1 MVVCSSCGQENP
13 QGFRFCGACG
23 APLAPPPAAREVR
36 KTVTVLF
43 CDVAGSTR
51 LGEKLDP
58 ESLRR
63 VMARYFDVTKTV
75 LEDHGG
81 AVEKFI
87 GDAVMA
93 VFGVPAVHED
103 DALRAVR
110 AAFEMRAALRELNL
124 GLERDYGVTLEL
136 RIGVNTGHVV
146 TGTEER
152 LATGDAVN
160 VAKRLEEAAEPGEI
174 LLGEETYRLVRDG
187 VEAAPTGPVAAKGK
201 ELPLSPHRLVAVRE
215 RAPGYARRLDA
226 PMVGRAEELAQLHRA
241 FDRAERERSCTL
253 FTLLG
258 PAGIGKSRLAAELVA
273 SLGDRAQVLHGRC
286 LSYGDGIT
294 FFPLVEMAHQ
304 IGGESGEELLD
315 TFSHPGSTPEE
326 TIWAVR
332 RRLEGLA
339 EERPLVAVL
348 DDFHWAEPMLLDL
361 IEHVADLSRD
371 APIALLCLARPE
383 LLEHRSSWGGGK
395 LNATAI
401 LLEPLSE
408 QECALLIDALR
419 PAAALTPELR
429 ARVIAAA
436 EGNPLFIE
444 QMVAFLTENGH
455 ETGEVVMP
463 PTIHALLSERL
474 DRLAAEE
481 RGTLE
486 CASVIGKE
494 FTLDELRALSPF
506 GLEPRPILNSL
517 VRKELLRGVRPTSED
532 DETFRFRSLLI
543 RDAAYESLPK
553 QARAELHESFASW
566 MEAAIED
573 RLEEVEEIVGHH
585 FERAYRY
592 RAELGPVD
600 VQALRLASR
609 AGEHLGAAGSRAYAR
624 GDVFA
629 ACGLLDSAIELQPV
643 DGLALVPVLGEAL
656 MEAGQ
661 LPRAEDVLARGA
673 TAAAEVG
680 DVGLE
685 AHVRCALLRLRL
697 LTDPE
702 LGVERVRLEAE
713 SLIPLLEARG
723 DDLGLTKAWQLVAQ
737 TRNFALQFTAM
748 GQAGRRALEHAR
760 RARSRRDEAEALFWL
775 PLASV
780 LGPAPLEDG
789 IALCEELLR
798 EAEGNE
804 LDEADITTVLAIACG
819 AEGRFD
825 EARALIRDARVK
837 YQEPGMLLR
846 YGATSMAAAWIEFDA
861 DDPVSAE
868 AELREGLRILR
879 EMGESAFLSTAAA
892 MLAQALNDQG
902 RHDEAE
908 EATKVSEQAA
918 SPEDLASQIGWRSQ
932 RARALA
938 HRGGLEEAERLARE
952 AVELTRA
959 TDTFGFIAQ
968 ASLALAEVL
977 RLGGRTEE
985 ARPFVERAL
994 ELYERKGMAPAARR
1008 TRELVHEPSD

>member
-1 MVVCSSCGQENP
+1 MLVCPRCGQENP
-13 QGFRFCGACG
+13 DGFHFCGACG
-23 APLAPPPAAREVR
+23 TQLAPPAAAREVR

-75 LEDHGG
+75 LESHGG
-81 AVEKFI
+81 TVEKFI

-110 AAFEMRAALRELNL
+110 AAFDMREALGELNL
-124 GLERDYGVTLEL
+124 ELERDYGVALEL

-187 VEAAPTGPVAAKGK
+187 VEAIPTRPVAAKGK
-201 ELPLSPHRLVAVRE
+201 EQPLSPHRLVAVRE
-215 RAPGYARRLDA
+215 GAPGYARRLDA

-258 PAGIGKSRLAAELVA
+258 PAGIGKSRLAGELVT

-304 IGGESGEELLD
+304 IGGESGEEFLD
-315 TFSHPGSTPEE
+315 TFTRPGSTPEE

-332 RRLEGLA
+332 RRLEDLA

-361 IEHVADLSRD
+361 VEHVADLSRD

-383 LLEHRSSWGGGK
+383 LLERRSSWGGGK

-408 QECALLIDALR
+408 QECSLLIDALR

-429 ARVIAAA
+429 SRVVATA

-444 QMVAFLTENGH
+444 QMVAFLTENGR
-455 ETGEVVMP
+455 ESGDLAMP

-474 DRLAAEE
+474 DRLTPEE

-486 CASVIGKE
+486 SASVIGKE
-494 FTLDELRALSPF
+494 LTLAELRAVSQSGTEL
-506 GLEPRPILNSL
+506 LPILNSL
-517 VRKELLRGVRPTSED
+517 VRKELLRPARPVED
-532 DETFRFRSLLI
+532 VESFRFRSLLI

-566 MEAAIED
+566 MEAAMED
-573 RLEEVEEIVGHH
+573 RLEEVQEIVGHH
-585 FERAYRY
+585 FERAFRY

-600 VQALRLASR
+600 DQALRLASR
-609 AGEHLGAAGSRAYAR
+609 AGEHLAAAGSRAYAR

-661 LPRAEDVLARGA
+661 LPRAEDVLTRGA

-713 SLIPLLEARG
+713 SFIPLFEARG

-737 TRNFALQFTAM
+737 TCNFALQFSAM

-775 PLASV
+775 PLAAV
-780 LGPAPLEDG
+780 LGPVPLEEG

-819 AEGRFD
+819 ADGRFD
-825 EARALIRDARVK
+825 EARTLIRDARVK
-837 YQEPGMLLR
+837 YHEPGLLLR

-861 DDPVSAE
+861 ADPVAAE

-902 RHDEAE
+902 RYNEAE
-908 EATKVSEQAA
+908 EETKVSEQAA
-918 SPEDLASQIGWRSQ
+918 SPEDLASQVGWRSQ

-938 HRGGLEEAERLARE
+938 HLGGLEDAERLARE

-977 RLGGRTEE
+977 RLGGRPEE
-985 ARPFVERAL
+985 ARPFVEQAL
-994 ELYERKGMAPAARR
+994 VLYERKGTAPAACRA
-1008 TRELVHEPSD
+1008 RELLADLA

>member
-1 MVVCSSCGQENP
+1 MLVCPRCGQENP
-13 QGFRFCGACG
+13 DGFHFCGACG
-23 APLAPPPAAREVR
+23 TQLAPPAAAREVR

-75 LEDHGG
+75 LESHGG
-81 AVEKFI
+81 TVEKFI

-110 AAFEMRAALRELNL
+110 AAFDMREALGELNL
-124 GLERDYGVTLEL
+124 ELERDYGVALEL

-187 VEAAPTGPVAAKGK
+187 VEAIPTRPVAAKGK
-201 ELPLSPHRLVAVRE
+201 EQPLSPHRLVAVRE
-215 RAPGYARRLDA
+215 GAPGYARRLDA

-258 PAGIGKSRLAAELVA
+258 PAGIGKSRLAGELVT

-304 IGGESGEELLD
+304 IGGESGEEFLD
-315 TFSHPGSTPEE
+315 TFTRPGSTPEE

-332 RRLEGLA
+332 RRLEDLA

-361 IEHVADLSRD
+361 VEHVADLSRD

-383 LLEHRSSWGGGK
+383 LLERRSSWGGGK

-408 QECALLIDALR
+408 QECSLLIDALR

-429 ARVIAAA
+429 SRVVATA

-444 QMVAFLTENGH
+444 QMVAFLTENGR
-455 ETGEVVMP
+455 ESGDLAMP

-474 DRLAAEE
+474 DRLTPEE

-486 CASVIGKE
+486 SASVIGKE
-494 FTLDELRALSPF
+494 LTLAELRAVSQSGTEL
-506 GLEPRPILNSL
+506 LPILNSL
-517 VRKELLRGVRPTSED
+517 VRKELLRPARPVED
-532 DETFRFRSLLI
+532 VESFRFRSLLI

-566 MEAAIED
+566 MEAAMED
-573 RLEEVEEIVGHH
+573 RLEEVQEIVGHH
-585 FERAYRY
+585 FERAFRY

-600 VQALRLASR
+600 DLALRLASR
-609 AGEHLGAAGSRAYAR
+609 AGEHLAAAGSRAYAR

-661 LPRAEDVLARGA
+661 LPRAEDVLTRGA

-713 SLIPLLEARG
+713 SFIPLFEARG

-737 TRNFALQFTAM
+737 TCNFALQFSAM

-775 PLASV
+775 PLAAV
-780 LGPAPLEDG
+780 LGPVPLEEG

-819 AEGRFD
+819 ADGRFD
-825 EARALIRDARVK
+825 EARTLIRDARVK
-837 YQEPGMLLR
+837 YHEPGLLLR

-861 DDPVSAE
+861 ADPVAAE

-902 RHDEAE
+902 RYNEAE
-908 EATKVSEQAA
+908 EETKVSEQAA
-918 SPEDLASQIGWRSQ
+918 SPEDLASQVGWRSQ

-938 HRGGLEEAERLARE
+938 HLGGLEDAERLARE

-977 RLGGRTEE
+977 RLGGRPEE
-985 ARPFVERAL
+985 ARPFVEQAL
-994 ELYERKGMAPAARR
+994 VLYERKGTAPAACRA
-1008 TRELVHEPSD
+1008 RELLADLA

>member
-1 MVVCSSCGQENP
+1 VLVCPQCGQENP
-13 QGFRFCGACG
+13 DGFLFCGACG
-23 APLAPPPAAREVR
+23 TQLAPPAAAREMR

-75 LEDHGG
+75 LESHGG
-81 AVEKFI
+81 TVEKFI

-110 AAFEMRAALRELNL
+110 AAFEMREALGELNL
-124 GLERDYGVTLEL
+124 ELERDYGVALEL

-201 ELPLSPHRLVAVRE
+201 EQPVSPHRLVAVRE
-215 RAPGYARRLDA
+215 GAPGYARRLDA
-226 PMVGRAEELAQLHRA
+226 PMVGRAEELAQLHHA
-241 FDRAERERSCTL
+241 FERAERERSCTL

-273 SLGDRAQVLHGRC
+273 SLVDRARVLHGRC

-294 FFPLVEMAHQ
+294 FFPLTEMAHQ

-315 TFSHPGSTPEE
+315 TFSRAGATPEE
-326 TIWAVR
+326 TFWAVR
-332 RRLEGLA
+332 RRLESLA

-361 IEHVADLSRD
+361 VEHVADLSRD

-383 LLEHRSSWGGGK
+383 LLERRHGWGGGK

-408 QECALLIDALR
+408 QECSLLIDALR
-419 PAAALTPELR
+419 PPGALTPEVR
-429 ARVIAAA
+429 ARVIATA

-444 QMVAFLTENGH
+444 QIVAFLTEDGH
-455 ETGEVVMP
+455 ETGEVAMP

-474 DRLAAEE
+474 DRLAPEE

-486 CASVIGKE
+486 SASVIGKE
-494 FTLDELRALSPF
+494 FTLDELRALSPS
-506 GLEPRPILNSL
+506 GIEPRPTLNSL
-517 VRKELLRGVRPTSED
+517 VRKELLRGIRPVGED
-532 DETFRFRSLLI
+532 VESFRFRSLLI

-553 QARAELHESFASW
+553 QVRAELHESFASW
-566 MEAAIED
+566 MGSALEA
-573 RLEEVEEIVGHH
+573 RLEEVEEIVGYH

-592 RAELGPVD
+592 RAELGPAD
-600 VQALRLASR
+600 DHALRLASR
-609 AGEHLGAAGSRAYAR
+609 AGEHLGAAGSRAFAR
-624 GDVFA
+624 SDMSA
-629 ACGLLDSAIELQPV
+629 ASGLLDHAVSLLPTT
-643 DGLALVPVLGEAL
+643 GLHLVPELGEAL
-656 MEAGQ
+656 FELGELSRAEQVLTAGAEEAAEAGDFG
-661 LPRAEDVLARGA
+661 LGAR
-673 TAAAEVG
+673 
-680 DVGLE
+680 L
-685 AHVRCALLRLRL
+685 RCAFLQVRLT
-697 LTDPE
+697 TDPQ
-702 LGVERVRLEAE
+702 LSVEDVRLEAE
-713 SLIPLLEARG
+713 GLIPLLEARG
-723 DDLGLTKAWQLVAQ
+723 DDLALSKAWLLVAR
-737 TRNFALQFTAM
+737 TRNFALQHTAM
-748 GQAGRRALEHAR
+748 EQAYRRALEHAR
-760 RARSRRDEAEALFWL
+760 RAGSRRDEAEALFWL
-775 PLASV
+775 PFAV
-780 LGPAPLEDG
+780 VFGPAPLAEG
-789 IALCEELLR
+789 IARCEELLR
-798 EAEGNE
+798 ETQGNRLAE
-804 LDEADITTVLAIACG
+804 AYITTTLAVACG

-825 EARALIRDARVK
+825 EARRLIRHTRAI
-837 YQEPGMLLR
+837 YQELGMLLQ
-846 YGATSMAAAWIEFDA
+846 YAATSMAAAWPELEA
-861 DDPVSAE
+861 GDPVAAE

-879 EMGESAFLSTAAA
+879 DMGESAYLSTAATL
-892 MLAQALNDQG
+892 LAQALNDQG
-902 RHDEAE
+902 RYDEAE
-908 EATKVSEQAA
+908 DETKVSEDAA
-918 SPEDLASQIGWRSQ
+918 SPEDLASQIGWRAE

-938 HRGGLEEAERLARE
+938 RRGELLEGERLARE
-952 AVELTRA
+952 ALELTRTIDA
-959 TDTFGFIAQ
+959 THYIGQ
-968 ASLALAEVL
+968 ALLVLAEVL
-977 RLGGRTEE
+977 VAASRHKE
-985 ARPFVERAL
+985 AEPFVERAV

-1008 TRELVHEPSD
+1008 ARALLQELH

>member
-1 MVVCSSCGQENP
+1 VLVCPRCGQENP
-13 QGFRFCGACG
+13 DGFHFCGACG
-23 APLAPPPAAREVR
+23 TQLAPPAAAREVR

-75 LEDHGG
+75 LESHGG
-81 AVEKFI
+81 TVEKFI

-110 AAFEMRAALRELNL
+110 AAFDMREALGELNL
-124 GLERDYGVTLEL
+124 ELERDYGVALEL

-187 VEAAPTGPVAAKGK
+187 VEAIPTRPVAAKGK
-201 ELPLSPHRLVAVRE
+201 EQPLSPHRLVAVRE
-215 RAPGYARRLDA
+215 GAPGYARRLDA

-258 PAGIGKSRLAAELVA
+258 PAGIGKSRLAGELVT

-304 IGGESGEELLD
+304 IGGESGEEFLD
-315 TFSHPGSTPEE
+315 TFTRPGSTPEE

-332 RRLEGLA
+332 RRLEDLA

-361 IEHVADLSRD
+361 VEHVADLSRD

-383 LLEHRSSWGGGK
+383 LLERRSSWGGGK

-408 QECALLIDALR
+408 QECSLLIDALR

-429 ARVIAAA
+429 SRVVATA

-444 QMVAFLTENGH
+444 QMVAFLTENGR
-455 ETGEVVMP
+455 ESGDLAMP

-474 DRLAAEE
+474 DRLTPEE

-486 CASVIGKE
+486 SASVIGKE
-494 FTLDELRALSPF
+494 LTLAELRAVSQSGTEL
-506 GLEPRPILNSL
+506 LPILNSL
-517 VRKELLRGVRPTSED
+517 VRKELLRPARPVED
-532 DETFRFRSLLI
+532 VESFRFRSLLI

-566 MEAAIED
+566 MEAAMED
-573 RLEEVEEIVGHH
+573 RLEEVQEIVGHH
-585 FERAYRY
+585 FERAFRY

-600 VQALRLASR
+600 DQALRLASR
-609 AGEHLGAAGSRAYAR
+609 AGEHLAAAGSRAYAR

-661 LPRAEDVLARGA
+661 LPRAEDVLTRGA

-713 SLIPLLEARG
+713 SFIPLFEARG

-737 TRNFALQFTAM
+737 TCNFALQFSAM

-775 PLASV
+775 PLAAV
-780 LGPAPLEDG
+780 LGPVPLEEG

-819 AEGRFD
+819 ADGRFD
-825 EARALIRDARVK
+825 EARTLIRDARVK
-837 YQEPGMLLR
+837 YHEPGLLLR

-861 DDPVSAE
+861 ADPVAAE

-902 RHDEAE
+902 RYNEAE
-908 EATKVSEQAA
+908 EETKVSEQAA
-918 SPEDLASQIGWRSQ
+918 SPEDLASQVGWRSQ

-938 HRGGLEEAERLARE
+938 HLGGLEDAERLARE

-977 RLGGRTEE
+977 RLGGRPEE
-985 ARPFVERAL
+985 ARPFVEQAL
-994 ELYERKGMAPAARR
+994 VLYERKGTAPAACRA
-1008 TRELVHEPSD
+1008 RELLADLA